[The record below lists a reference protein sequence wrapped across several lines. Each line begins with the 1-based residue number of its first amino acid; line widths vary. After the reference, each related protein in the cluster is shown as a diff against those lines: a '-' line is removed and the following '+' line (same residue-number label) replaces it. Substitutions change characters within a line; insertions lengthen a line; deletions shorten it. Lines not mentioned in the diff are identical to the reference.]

1 MVFRG
6 QNRRYSRDL
15 KLTAIKRMK
24 RGESIMALAEELG
37 VRASRL
43 YEWRQTYEL
52 CGDVSL
58 RVSPRP
64 PGPESLAEHPP
75 VREDAGSDSGVAEPG
90 GPAGLAA
97 AKRRII
103 ELERKIGQQEL
114 DLDFFQQALRRV
126 GAKRPLSGGN
136 GGTGSTKSSKP

>member
-15 KLTAIKRMK
+15 KLTAIERMK
-24 RGESIMALAEELG
+24 RGESIVALAQELG

-58 RVSPRP
+58 RVRSRP
-64 PGPESLAEHPP
+64 PGHEALVERPP
-75 VREDAGSDSGVAEPG
+75 AREDAGSGVAEPG
-90 GPAGLAA
+90 GLAGLAA
-97 AKRRII
+97 AKRRIT

-126 GAKRPLSGGN
+126 GVKHPLSGGN